1 MLGQHWHCR
10 LFRGRSGLQVHRLA
24 SPSALDSARDQLK
37 AGEEF
42 WGDVF
47 GHALGHAPAR
57 GCDKDVHCMKDEYV
71 SHALLHLKNP

>member
-47 GHALGHAPAR
+47 GHALGHALAR
-57 GCDKDVHCMKDEYV
+57 GCDQRCTLREECARIVP
-71 SHALLHLKNP
+71 STS